1 MAKPRAG
8 ILSMQ
13 RIYNYGSFLQAYG
26 LKSILESLGCDVQF
40 VDYEPGEC
48 LVKSGASK
56 TGLAR
61 KAEKALEVF
70 RYDAPLKD
78 KLAFISYKRTYA
90 QRFYPMLGLTEQP
103 NLDPE
108 LDLLVIGSDEVFNCV
123 QDNANVGFTP
133 ALFGAGSRASRKATY
148 AASFGNTTIEKLERY
163 GKRDEVAGYLKAL
176 DAVSARDENTGA
188 IAETLTGEAPVYNLD
203 PVLAYDYF
211 GECEKIPAEVDED
224 GYLICYGYSGRLIAD
239 ECKAVRAY
247 AAARGLKVLN
257 IGGVQGVCDRF
268 VDCTPFE
275 VLAYFRHAEAVVTDT
290 FHGSIFST
298 ISHTPFAAFVR
309 SSGYGNSEK
318 LTDLLNRLGL
328 EGRATAGAD
337 ALAGTLDA
345 PVDWEATDAVIA
357 AGREA
362 ARAYLAK
369 QMLALKERG
378 YVEY

>member
-1 MAKPRAG
+1 MAKLRAG

-48 LVKSGASK
+48 LVKSSSSK

-78 KLAFISYKRTYA
+78 KLAFIDYKRTYA
-90 QRFYPMLGLTEQP
+90 QRFYPMLGLTEQR

-133 ALFGAGSRASRKATY
+133 ALFGTGSRAGHKVTY

-176 DAVSARDENTGA
+176 DAVSARDANTGA
-188 IAETLTGEAPVYNLD
+188 IVEELTGEKPAYNLD

-211 GECEKIPAEVDED
+211 GECDEIPADVDEEH
-224 GYLICYGYSGRLIAD
+224 YLICYGYSGRLTAE
-239 ECKAVRAY
+239 ECVAVRAY
-247 AAARGLKVLN
+247 ADAHGLKVLN

-268 VDCTPFE
+268 VNCSPFE
-275 VLAYFRHAEAVVTDT
+275 VLAYFKHAEAVVTDT
-290 FHGSIFST
+290 FHGTIFST
-298 ISHTPFAAFVR
+298 ISHTPFAVFVR
-309 SSGYGNSEK
+309 SLGYGNSEK
-318 LTDLLNRLGL
+318 LTDLLARLGL
-328 EGRATAGAD
+328 DGHVATGAN
-337 ALAGTLDA
+337 ALAESLDA
-345 PVDWEATDAVIA
+345 PFDWDVTDVVIA
-357 AGREA
+357 VGREA
-362 ARAYLAK
+362 AREYLGKHVATV
-369 QMLALKERG
+369 AEAR
-378 YVEY
+378 

>member
-26 LKSILESLGCDVQF
+26 LRSILESLGCDVQF

-48 LVKSGASK
+48 LVRSGASK

-78 KLAFISYKRTYA
+78 KLAFIRYKRTYA
-90 QRFYPMLGLTEQP
+90 ERFYPMLGVTEQP
-103 NLDPE
+103 NLDPG

-133 ALFGAGSRASRKATY
+133 TLFGAGSRAGRKVTY
-148 AASFGNTTIEKLERY
+148 AASFGNTTLDKLESY
-163 GKRDEVAGYLKAL
+163 GKRDEVAGYLGAL
-176 DAVSARDENTGA
+176 DAISARDANTGS
-188 IAETLTGEAPVYNLD
+188 IAAELTGAEPAFNLD

-211 GECEKIPAEVDED
+211 GECGKIPAEVDE
-224 GYLICYGYSGRLIAD
+224 GRYMIAYGYSGRLSAE
-239 ECKAVRAY
+239 ECAAVRAY
-247 AAARGLKVLN
+247 ADAHGLKVLN

-275 VLAYFRHAEAVVTDT
+275 VLAYFKHAEAVVTDT
-290 FHGSIFST
+290 FHGTIFST

-318 LTDLLNRLGL
+318 LTDLLRRLGL
-328 EGRATAGAD
+328 EGRAATGAGALS
-337 ALAGTLDA
+337 ATLDA
-345 PVDWEATDAVIA
+345 PVDWAVPDAAVR

-362 ARAYLAK
+362 ARAYLHEQVTAV
-369 QMLALKERG
+369 AEGR
-378 YVEY
+378 